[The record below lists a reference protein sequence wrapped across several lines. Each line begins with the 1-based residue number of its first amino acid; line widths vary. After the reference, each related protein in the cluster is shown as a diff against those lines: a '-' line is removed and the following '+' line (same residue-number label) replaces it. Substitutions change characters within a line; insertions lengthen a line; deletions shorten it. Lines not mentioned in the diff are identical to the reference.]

1 MPRKSSRQHPD
12 RPANFH
18 VGDARLQVVR
28 GPHPDDV
35 NVWYWRAARRS
46 ETGKWES
53 IPGPGWATRERAER
67 QIAQMVGNGEA
78 GAVAN
83 HKSRERE
90 GGGVVTVGDLLE
102 KWLKLGVAPRETAGE
117 IAKAQKD

>member
-1 MPRKSSRQHPD
+1 MRAD
-12 RPANFH
+12 RTLTTPTSGF
-18 VGDARLQVVR
+18 
-28 GPHPDDV
+28 
-35 NVWYWRAARRS
+35 WRAARRS

-53 IPGPGWATRERAER
+53 TPCPGWATRERAER